1 MEPLEFLAEVLPPP
15 GNGKYCVVELSKKKE
30 HFYVDTLEEALPKID
45 AWNARGL
52 DVYFALGT
60 FGDLKRRIATNVRM
74 VRCIAV
80 DVDCNHPKDIPD
92 PETGELKAKAYP
104 SAQAAAQAIMQFADE
119 VGLSGLGNPW
129 LVASGGGVHAYWP
142 FKEAV
147 DINEWKPVAEGF
159 KRLCFQ
165 KKLDIDQT
173 ITADASRVLRVF
185 NTVNTGIKNNKKVR
199 EVTNVKFKNAGDHFE
214 FEDIR
219 ALVERNLIGTA
230 YETKTPKG
238 GDGGTALSLPG
249 KRPSKDATSIKL
261 FENSSTKFENI
272 YRATKAGRGCEQLR
286 YYAEHASEDGMEP
299 LWRAHLS
306 IAQKCDDGRKA
317 AIWLSKLHPY
327 DEDRMNTKLAEIK
340 GPYPCT
346 KFDSEN
352 PGVCLGCSHWG
363 KITNPLSLG
372 RETAV
377 STEAK
382 VVDIPQDDGST
393 AKIMRPE
400 PPRGYAYGQHGGV
413 FMERDDEDADGNKIK
428 RQIMLLPFD
437 LFPLDI
443 LNINGDH
450 TVYMVALR
458 KSGPQEVTLPQ
469 RAVVSKDDTLKSLA
483 TQNIIAA
490 FGAGNDKNLFDY
502 VRAAVEKLSSE
513 RAPLDVPDHYGW
525 QPDGSFVHAGM
536 VYKANEEPNKI
547 PLPGLENIVKN
558 TQMTGT
564 MENWLKFI
572 NLLVSRKLWDQLA
585 VIFLGAGAPLMRFT
599 GLYGLTIHCCS
610 TESGT
615 GKSLALDGAASI
627 WGHPTHYRAGSGTSP
642 VAMQHRLGL
651 LHSMP
656 MITDEITTTN
666 HKDFEWFPGMTMTVS
681 EGRGKERME
690 SGSNK
695 ERLNLST
702 WATFALLSSNTHA
715 VDYMTGARKHSSEG
729 ELRRVLE
736 WIMDEKL
743 SWSPEEIEIIKSL
756 QENYAVAGAVWAQY
770 MVDNVDAVKKMTKE
784 TVTQMYKVYTAPNDE
799 RFWMAGVGCAV
810 TAAICFS
817 NKYAGIVDV
826 PVEPLIESYRRSINT
841 IRNAMKTGKRNAED
855 ILNGFI
861 QEHYGKFVIVH
872 FGDKAGPMARL
883 GDSSAVDKNTTRAQ
897 IMGRIEHGLTVGYVD
912 FYIEERTLKSYCSN
926 HSFGYAT
933 LKTHLEKQF
942 VVSYIGKKD
951 MMAKTNG
958 PPMRV
963 GVIKISREEDQLD
976 EEIKNPLALAAT

>member
-15 GNGKYCVVELSKKKE
+15 GNGRYCVVELSKRKE
-30 HFYVDTLEEALPKID
+30 HVYVDTLDQAQTKID
-45 AWNARGL
+45 AWNKQGL

-60 FGDLKRRIATNVRM
+60 FGDLDSRVATNVRM

-80 DVDCNHPKDIPD
+80 DVDCNHPKDVPD
-92 PETGELKAKAYP
+92 PDTGELKPKAYP
-104 SAQAAAQAIMQFADE
+104 SAKVAAQAIMQFAEE

-185 NTVNTGIKNNKKVR
+185 DTVNTGVKGKKKVR
-199 EVTNVKFKNAGDHFE
+199 EVTQVKFKNAGDHFD
-214 FEDIR
+214 FNDIR
-219 ALVERNLIGTA
+219 ALVEKHLVGTA
-230 YETKTPKG
+230 YEVKAPRE
-238 GDGGTALSLPG
+238 DALMLPG
-249 KRPSKDATSIKL
+249 SRPTQAPTGTMLEMFK
-261 FENSSTKFENI
+261 NSVTKFGNI
-272 YRATKAGRGCEQLR
+272 YKATKQGKGCEQLR

-306 IAQKCDDGRKA
+306 IAQKCEDGERA
-317 AIWLSKLHPY
+317 VIWLSEQHPY
-327 DEDRMNTKLAEIK
+327 DEDRMRTKLAEIK

-352 PGVCLGCSHWG
+352 PGVCTTCAHWG
-363 KITNPLSLG
+363 KITNPLALG

-377 STEAK
+377 STEVK
-382 VVDIPQDDGST
+382 EVVIEQENGQQE
-393 AKIMRPE
+393 KILRPE

-413 FMERDDEDADGNKIK
+413 FMERDDEDADGNKTK

-437 LFPLDI
+437 LFPIDI
-443 LNINGDH
+443 LNVKGEH
-450 TVYMVALR
+450 TVYMMALR
-458 KSGPQEVTLPQ
+458 KSGPQEITLPQ
-469 RAVVSKDDTLKSLA
+469 RAVVSKDETLKNLA
-483 TQNIIAA
+483 AQNVVAA
-490 FGAGNDKNLFDY
+490 FGSGNDKNLFDY
-502 VRAAVEKLSSE
+502 VRATVEKLSSE
-513 RAPLDVPDHYGW
+513 RAPIEVPDHYGW
-525 QPDGSFVHAGM
+525 QSDGSFVHAGM
-536 VYKANEEPNKI
+536 VYKANEEPVRI

-572 NLLVSRKLWDQLA
+572 NLLLSRKLWDQLA
-585 VIFLGAGAPLMRFT
+585 IIFLGGGAPLMRFT
-599 GLYGLTIHCCS
+599 GLYGLTVHCCS

-743 SWSPEEIEIIKSL
+743 AWSPEEIEIIKSL

-770 MVDNVDAVKKMTKE
+770 MVDNTEAVKEMTKK
-784 TVTQMYKVYTAPNDE
+784 TVTQMYKVYAAPNDE
-799 RFWMAGVGCAV
+799 RFWMAGVGCGI
-810 TAAICFS
+810 TAAICFGS
-817 NKYAGIVDV
+817 KYAGIVDV
-826 PVEPLIESYRRSINT
+826 PIEPLIESYRRSINT
-841 IRNAMKTGKRNAED
+841 IRTAMKAGKRSAED
-855 ILNGFI
+855 ILNSFI

-872 FGDKAGPMARL
+872 YGDKAGPMARL
-883 GDSSAVDKNTTRAQ
+883 GDSTAVDKNTTRSEV
-897 IMGRIEHGLTVGYVD
+897 MGRIEHGVSVGYVD
-912 FYIEERTLKSYCSN
+912 FFIEERLLKSYCSN

-933 LKTHLEKQF
+933 LKAHLEKQF

-951 MMAKTNG
+951 MLAKTNG
-958 PPMRV
+958 PAMRV
-963 GVIKISREEDQLD
+963 GVIKITRPEDELD
-976 EEIKNPLALAAT
+976 DEIKNPLALAQT

>member
-15 GNGKYCVVELSKKKE
+15 GNGRYCVVELSKRKE
-30 HFYVDTLEEALPKID
+30 HVYVDTLNQAQTKID
-45 AWNARGL
+45 AWNKQGL

-60 FGDLKRRIATNVRM
+60 FGDLDSRVATNVRM

-80 DVDCNHPKDIPD
+80 DVDCNHPKDVPD
-92 PETGELKAKAYP
+92 PDTGELKPKAYP
-104 SAQAAAQAIMQFADE
+104 SAKVAAQAIMQFAEE

-185 NTVNTGIKNNKKVR
+185 DTVNTGVKGKKKVR
-199 EVTNVKFKNAGDHFE
+199 EVTQVKFKNAGDHFD
-214 FEDIR
+214 FNDIR
-219 ALVERNLIGTA
+219 ALVEKHLVGTA
-230 YETKTPKG
+230 YEAKAPRE
-238 GDGGTALSLPG
+238 DALMLPG
-249 KRPSKDATSIKL
+249 SRPTQAPTGTMLEMFK
-261 FENSSTKFENI
+261 NSVTKFGNI
-272 YRATKAGRGCEQLR
+272 YKATKQGKGCEQLR

-306 IAQKCDDGRKA
+306 IAQKCEDGERA
-317 AIWLSKLHPY
+317 VIWLSEQHPY
-327 DEDRMNTKLAEIK
+327 DEDRMRTKLAEIK

-352 PGVCLGCSHWG
+352 PGVCTTCTHWG
-363 KITNPLSLG
+363 KITNPLALG

-377 STEAK
+377 STEVKEVVIEQENGKAEK
-382 VVDIPQDDGST
+382 VL
-393 AKIMRPE
+393 RPE
-400 PPRGYAYGQHGGV
+400 PPRGYAYGQHGGI
-413 FMERDDEDADGNKIK
+413 FMERDDEDADGNKTK

-437 LFPLDI
+437 LFPIDI
-443 LNINGDH
+443 LNVKGEH
-450 TVYMVALR
+450 TVYMMALR
-458 KSGPQEVTLPQ
+458 KSGPQEITLPQ
-469 RAVVSKDDTLKSLA
+469 RAVVSKDETLKNLA
-483 TQNIIAA
+483 AQNVVAA
-490 FGAGNDKNLFDY
+490 FGSGNDKNLFDY
-502 VRAAVEKLSSE
+502 VRATVEKLSSE
-513 RAPLDVPDHYGW
+513 RAPIEVPDHYGW
-525 QPDGSFVHAGM
+525 QSDGSFVHAGM
-536 VYKANEEPNKI
+536 VYKANEEPVRI

-572 NLLVSRKLWDQLA
+572 NLLLSRKLWDQLA
-585 VIFLGAGAPLMRFT
+585 IIFLGGGAPLMRFT
-599 GLYGLTIHCCS
+599 GLYGLTVHCCS

-743 SWSPEEIEIIKSL
+743 AWSPEEIEIIKSL

-770 MVDNVDAVKKMTKE
+770 MVDNTEAVKEMTKK
-784 TVTQMYKVYTAPNDE
+784 TVTQMYKVYAAPNDE
-799 RFWMAGVGCAV
+799 RFWMAGVGCGI
-810 TAAICFS
+810 TAAICFGS
-817 NKYAGIVDV
+817 KYAGIVDV
-826 PVEPLIESYRRSINT
+826 PIEPLIESYRRSINT
-841 IRNAMKTGKRNAED
+841 IRTAMKAGKRSAED
-855 ILNGFI
+855 ILNSFI

-872 FGDKAGPMARL
+872 YGDKAGPMARL
-883 GDSSAVDKNTTRAQ
+883 GDSTAVDKNTTRSEV
-897 IMGRIEHGLTVGYVD
+897 MGRIEHGVSVGYVD
-912 FYIEERTLKSYCSN
+912 FFIEERLLKSYCSN

-933 LKTHLEKQF
+933 LKAHLEKQF

-951 MMAKTNG
+951 MLAKTNG
-958 PPMRV
+958 PAMRV
-963 GVIKISREEDQLD
+963 GVIKITRPEDELD
-976 EEIKNPLALAAT
+976 DEIKNPLALAQA